1 MFGHSI
7 FKNYSSFINIFS
19 RISDPLLIILAA
31 YLAYGFRFSFL
42 DLDFPKDYKML
53 VLFSVFGVMLLF
65 PLFGLYSSWRGQ
77 SLTKQ
82 AKIIFFAWVSVV
94 LLLIVLLFGLKLS
107 SEYSRIWLVSWGF
120 LGLILTLTMRILIY
134 AVLQY
139 LRTKGRNIRHVVIV
153 GGGDLGKR
161 AITQIYESPWAGYK
175 VSAVFDDDASLKNS
189 HVFGVEVVGDISD
202 VEPLMAKLRR

>member
-31 YLAYGFRFSFL
+31 YLSYGVRFSFL

-107 SEYSRIWLVSWGF
+107 SDYSRIWLIGWAFS
-120 LGLILTLTMRILIY
+120 GLALLIFMRMLIY
-134 AVLQY
+134 SVLQY
-139 LRTKGRNIRHVVIV
+139 LRRKGRNIREIIIV
-153 GGGDLGKR
+153 GAGELGQR
-161 AITQIYESPWAGYK
+161 AFSQISSTTCWPR
-175 VSAVFDDDASLKNS
+175 FRNLN
-189 HVFGVEVVGDISD
+189 
-202 VEPLMAKLRR
+202 